1 MLLHILPDAA
11 VYQGQGDKGEVL
23 PRHRYKETRILVINT
38 ETFYVE
44 NELKYVETVFM
55 FIFSSDLFTSI
66 WIMNLYFYY
75 VLI

>member
-11 VYQGQGDKGEVL
+11 VYQGQGDKWEVL

-38 ETFYVE
+38 DSFYVE
-44 NELKYVETVFM
+44 VELKYVETVFM

-66 WIMNLYFYY
+66 
-75 VLI
+75 